1 MLPLNSTTKFS
12 LGHQIYNLCR
22 CEGMSM
28 LTEKTAEREEKSTN
42 ETGYLRWINSKLCTF
57 LYPPSWSLLL
67 LFWAI
72 ILWSVFGA
80 SLPLALIG
88 VRKAAIPQYNQQGS
102 IWYFSLVTNWFT
114 VDGVAKTYPIN
125 LAERLSGLTATRFR
139 RALDSVRIFL
149 LDKCT
154 NSWLKEMR
162 RPGAWSRVGGNCW
175 HD

>member
-1 MLPLNSTTKFS
+1 
-12 LGHQIYNLCR
+12 
-22 CEGMSM
+22 MSM
-28 LTEKTAEREEKSTN
+28 LREKTAEREEKSTN

-72 ILWSVFGA
+72 ILWSVFGT

-88 VRKAAIPQYNQQGS
+88 VRKVAIPQYNQQGS
-102 IWYFSLVTNWFT
+102 IWNFSLVTNCFT

-125 LAERLSGLTATRFR
+125 LAERLSGLTVTRLR
-139 RALDSVRIFL
+139 KALDSVRIFL

-162 RPGAWSRVGGNCW
+162 RPGTWSRVGGNCW